1 MIDLTVSPSA
11 IRAVWPGGPGFSR
24 VLFRS
29 TESGSVSNDS
39 EVKLDLHVGTHI
51 ESGFHRSATGMTIKQ
66 ELPASV
72 MILRA
77 EVIDARG
84 SQSVSARHFNSL
96 GKETEF
102 VMFLTDNSTNQLL
115 SKPFV
120 EDYVALDQSINSEIA
135 KYPKLRAVGL
145 DYISIE
151 SFTSDG
157 SVHQGLFQNGILA
170 IESLDLSSTEPGEVT
185 AIVSAQILAGA
196 EAAQC
201 QVVILEEADLRE
213 ISQGLDL
220 KAGEL

>member
-1 MIDLTVSPSA
+1 MIDLTLSPSA

-39 EVKLDLHVGTHI
+39 VIELDLHVGTHI
-51 ESGFHRSATGMTIKQ
+51 ESGFHRSATGMTIEQ

-84 SQSVSARHFNSL
+84 SQSVSARHFKSL
-96 GKETEF
+96 GTETEF

-120 EDYVALDQSINSEIA
+120 EDYVGLDQSINTEIA

-170 IESLDLSSTEPGEVT
+170 IESLDLSSAEPGEVT
-185 AIVSAQILAGA
+185 AVVSAQILAGA

-201 QVVILEEADLRE
+201 QVVILEQADLRE

-220 KAGEL
+220 KVGEL